1 MSKPGITAIVPAY
14 NEAASIAD
22 TVRSLLCQTV
32 PVYVIVVDDCST
44 DSTAL
49 IARQAGATVIM
60 VLTPKSDPP

>member
-1 MSKPGITAIVPAY
+1 
-14 NEAASIAD
+14 
-22 TVRSLLCQTV
+22 V